1 MLSNRYPVTPT
12 IGGRLDV
19 LNRWGQALNF
29 ERTQVDMNYGG
40 RSLDDN
46 SFYGAPAGWYPDPLG
61 LPQLRWWDSTAW
73 THQTA
78 EARAPMV
85 MQETT
90 YAWPEDDLN
99 NDESGQFAADDDSLT
114 RRERRERE
122 RRDGNDVPAP
132 TAMTLLQLEPPG
144 SSDMQRDV
152 PQPAPFNPFAAQAAQ
167 TPQQTHAPET
177 TESWNTPDPMAAA
190 RAASLQDQTSESFPA
205 TSASDQFTGT
215 SYAQPAPPSAPA
227 EEAVFSGFAA
237 QPSHQNFEAQQ
248 QTFDWAPAADPLL
261 DPQYQAY
268 LKAQTAPHT
277 KATHNGAVWMIAL
290 IPLIQLVLSLL
301 VVTGFGTSDI
311 SAIMIA
317 IWLAPYPIV
326 IGLAAYDRYQLK
338 KTGHEVTA
346 HWVWALFTAPIYLIV
361 RAIAAIR
368 ESGGGFGPVLVW
380 FALGLLQIGA
390 IVAVPGLV
398 IATIPAVFAGQAEQS
413 IVSDA
418 AIIGSSLDVTCPTTP
433 PLLVGQSF
441 ECSGQPAGDEP
452 PYDIVV
458 SLERVNG
465 WVDWHVDDWG
475 IYTLG

>member
-1 MLSNRYPVTPT
+1 M
-12 IGGRLDV
+12 
-19 LNRWGQALNF
+19 
-29 ERTQVDMNYGG
+29 
-40 RSLDDN
+40 DDN

-90 YAWPEDDLN
+90 YAWPEDDR
-99 NDESGQFAADDDSLT
+99 DSGSNTQFQNEEDDQLT

-122 RRDGNDVPAP
+122 RRDGNDVAAP
-132 TAMTLLQLEPPG
+132 TAMTLLQLEPPVR
-144 SSDMQRDV
+144 SDMQKDV
-152 PQPAPFNPFAAQAAQ
+152 PEPTPFNPFS
-167 TPQQTHAPET
+167 PQSTQSAET
-177 TESWNTPDPMAAA
+177 TDSWQTPDPMAATH
-190 RAASLQDQTSESFPA
+190 AASAEQPKDSLPA
-205 TSASDQFTGT
+205 SPAAEQHSAT
-215 SYAQPAPPSAPA
+215 SYANPVPPHGMPA
-227 EEAVFSGFAA
+227 EESVFSGFTA
-237 QPSHQNFEAQQ
+237 QPSHQNFQAPQ

-277 KATHNGAVWMIAL
+277 KATNNGAVWMIAL
-290 IPLIQLVLSLL
+290 IPLMQLVLSLL
-301 VVTGFGTSDI
+301 VLTAFGTSEA
-311 SAIMIA
+311 SAIMMA
-317 IWLAPYPIV
+317 IWIAPYPITV
-326 IGLAAYDRYQLK
+326 GLAALDRHNLK

-346 HWVWALFTAPIYLIV
+346 HWLWSLLSAPIYLIA

-390 IVAVPGLV
+390 IVAVPGLL
-398 IATIPAVFAGQAEQS
+398 IGTIPTVFADQAEQS
-413 IVSDA
+413 IVADA
-418 AIIGSSLDVTCPTTP
+418 AIIGASLEVTCPDTP
-433 PLLVGQSF
+433 PVLAGQTF
-441 ECSGQPAGDEP
+441 ECSGQPASDVP

-465 WVDWHVDDWG
+465 WIDWRVDDWG
-475 IYTLG
+475 IYTMG

>member
-1 MLSNRYPVTPT
+1 
-12 IGGRLDV
+12 
-19 LNRWGQALNF
+19 
-29 ERTQVDMNYGG
+29 MNYGG

-90 YAWPEDDLN
+90 YAWPEDELDSDQSGEFQS
-99 NDESGQFAADDDSLT
+99 DEDQPT

-122 RRDGNDVPAP
+122 RRDGNDVAAP
-132 TAMTLLQLEPPG
+132 TAMTLLQLEPPVR
-144 SSDMQRDV
+144 SDMQKDV
-152 PQPAPFNPFAAQAAQ
+152 PQPTPFNPFSPQSTQAA
-167 TPQQTHAPET
+167 
-177 TESWNTPDPMAAA
+177 ESADAWQTPDPMSAA
-190 RAASLQDQTSESFPA
+190 RAASLQEGSEPFSAESYAEQTA
-205 TSASDQFTGT
+205 GT
-215 SYAQPAPPSAPA
+215 SYAEPAPQHGAPA
-227 EEAVFSGFAA
+227 EESVFSGFTA
-237 QPSHQNFEAQQ
+237 QPSHQNFQAPQ

-277 KATHNGAVWMIAL
+277 KSTNNGAVWMIAL
-290 IPLIQLVLSLL
+290 IPLMQLVLSLL
-301 VVTGFGTSDI
+301 VLTAFGTSEA
-311 SAIMIA
+311 SSIMLA
-317 IWLAPYPIV
+317 IWLAPYPITV
-326 IGLAAYDRYQLK
+326 GLAALDRHNLK

-346 HWVWALFTAPIYLIV
+346 HWLWALLGAPIYLIS

-380 FALGLLQIGA
+380 FALALLQVGA
-390 IVAVPGLV
+390 IVAAPGLLIGTVPG
-398 IATIPAVFAGQAEQS
+398 VFADQAEQS
-413 IVSDA
+413 IMADA
-418 AIIGSSLDVTCPTTP
+418 AIIGASLDVTCPDTP
-433 PLLVGQSF
+433 PVLAGQTF
-441 ECSGQPAGDEP
+441 ECLGQPAADVP

-465 WVDWHVDDWG
+465 WIDWRVDDWG

>member
-1 MLSNRYPVTPT
+1 M
-12 IGGRLDV
+12 
-19 LNRWGQALNF
+19 
-29 ERTQVDMNYGG
+29 
-40 RSLDDN
+40 DDN

-90 YAWPEDDLN
+90 YAWPEDDVDN
-99 NDESGQFAADDDSLT
+99 TQDNQFATDDDSLT

-122 RRDGNDVPAP
+122 RRDGNDVAAP
-132 TAMTLLQLEPPG
+132 TAMTLLQLEPPV
-144 SSDMQRDV
+144 SSDMQKDV
-152 PQPAPFNPFAAQAAQ
+152 PQPAPFNPFAAQSSPSQ
-167 TPQQTHAPET
+167 SSPSTQAPEAP
-177 TESWNTPDPMAAA
+177 ESWTIADQASTTPTTSFHDQPHGTFPP
-190 RAASLQDQTSESFPA
+190 AAS
-205 TSASDQFTGT
+205 SDPHGAT
-215 SYAQPAPPSAPA
+215 SYAQPARPFAPA
-227 EEAVFSGFAA
+227 EESVFSGFGT
-237 QPSHQNFEAQQ
+237 QPSHQNFQAHQ

-311 SAIMIA
+311 STAMMA
-317 IWLAPYPIV
+317 IWLAPYPIA
-326 IGLAAYDRYQLK
+326 IGLAVYDRYNLK
-338 KTGHEVTA
+338 KTGHETTA
-346 HWVWALFTAPIYLIV
+346 HWLWAFLTAPIYLIV

-390 IVAVPGLV
+390 ILAVPGLV
-398 IATIPAVFAGQAEQS
+398 IATVPTVFAGQAEQS

-418 AIIGSSLDVTCPTTP
+418 AIIGANLEVTCPATP
-433 PLLVGQSF
+433 PLLIGQSF
-441 ECSGQPAGDEP
+441 ECTGQPSGDVP
-452 PYDIVV
+452 SYDIVV

-465 WVDWHVDDWG
+465 WIDWHVDDWG